1 MDIPARVAR
10 QILLFSLL
18 ILIAPMILFPE
29 RLGLGL
35 AKVSLLSVMYELAY
49 YGVVIFFFNRRTS
62 LLQMAQAAGLCLI
75 YRLVVGAVFGVLIAA
90 VYSMNIIAS
99 LTLGMLSYLPA
110 ILLHIAVTPFILK
123 PAMRELFPLG
133 IVRHLPRPDPS
144 SAGVADRGKASMAV
158 SVEKGFSGA
167 LPPVSHQRVV
177 GEAKESPT
185 DPLLTAAMTNAN
197 GFDRATSYIGEDS
210 SVQLAAVVNQEGLLL
225 GHYKQESV
233 DAEAWAPFSLL
244 FTEMNRQVLSRAGW
258 GSPEKINILLKD
270 KRIAIAR
277 EESFTLMVV
286 AQRQVD
292 DFISIRI
299 TRGLEIIRKY
309 VAERYSQRLFANVEK
324 IYVSS
329 T

>member
-18 ILIAPMILFPE
+18 VLIAPMILFPE
-29 RLGLGL
+29 QLGSGL

-49 YGVVIFFFNRRTS
+49 YGAVIFIFNRRIS

-75 YRLVVGAVFGVLIAA
+75 YRLVVGAVFGVLVAA
-90 VYSMNIIAS
+90 VYSMNLTVS
-99 LTLGMLSYLPA
+99 LTLGMSSYLPA
-110 ILLHIAVTPFILK
+110 ILLHIAATPFILK
-123 PAMRELFPLG
+123 PAMRVLFPLET
-133 IVRHLPRPDPS
+133 VRHLPRSAPS
-144 SAGVADRGKASMAV
+144 SAGVIDRGMASMSV

-167 LPPVSHQRVV
+167 LPTVSDQSIV
-177 GEAKESPT
+177 GETKESPT
-185 DPLLTAAMTNAN
+185 NPPLRAALVNTN
-197 GFDRATSYIGEDS
+197 GFDRATRYIGEDS
-210 SVQLAAVVNQEGLLL
+210 SVQMAAVVNQEGLLL
-225 GHYKQESV
+225 GHYKQGSV

-258 GSPEKINILLKD
+258 GSPEKINIMLKD
-270 KRIAIAR
+270 KRIVIAR

-292 DFISIRI
+292 DLLSIRI

-309 VAERYSQRLFANVEK
+309 TAERYSQKLLANVEK